1 METRRGVSGR
11 WEAMVLP
18 FDVQQIMNE
27 EKNIITPMSP
37 AGSTDGLLCWVATWK
52 QGEGSFVLD
61 THIKANVPFIME
73 VPNCDEYEEY
83 FNIRGMVSFS
93 ATDAKV
99 YATVEDER
107 SENSGYNFV
116 GTYDVV
122 ASDSHVYALNDD
134 EYDAG
139 EGEAY
144 MPGGVFVAGLR
155 DIRPFEAYMLNT
167 DATRAFYLPVN
178 RGDTGI
184 GAVLSV
190 KDENWYTLQG
200 IRLNSKPKDRGVYI
214 VNGRKVMIK

>member
-27 EKNIITPMSP
+27 EKNIITPMRP
-37 AGSTDGLLCWVATWK
+37 AGSTDGLLCWVA
-52 QGEGSFVLD
+52 S
-61 THIKANVPFIME
+61 
-73 VPNCDEYEEY
+73 
-83 FNIRGMVSFS
+83 
-93 ATDAKV
+93 
-99 YATVEDER
+99 
-107 SENSGYNFV
+107 
-116 GTYDVV
+116 
-122 ASDSHVYALNDD
+122 
-134 EYDAG
+134 
-139 EGEAY
+139 
-144 MPGGVFVAGLR
+144 VFVAGLR

-200 IRLNSKPKDRGVYI
+200 IRLNSKPKERGVYI

>member
-37 AGSTDGLLCWVATWK
+37 AGSTDGLLCWVA
-52 QGEGSFVLD
+52 S
-61 THIKANVPFIME
+61 
-73 VPNCDEYEEY
+73 
-83 FNIRGMVSFS
+83 
-93 ATDAKV
+93 
-99 YATVEDER
+99 
-107 SENSGYNFV
+107 
-116 GTYDVV
+116 
-122 ASDSHVYALNDD
+122 
-134 EYDAG
+134 
-139 EGEAY
+139 
-144 MPGGVFVAGLR
+144 VFVAGLR

-200 IRLNSKPKDRGVYI
+200 IRLSERTHEKGLYI
-214 VNGRKVMIK
+214 HGGKVVVVK